1 VLSEAWCDITTT
13 FIEVEANCL
22 NGLNCTVA
30 RVRESRKANHNS
42 NLTRLDFSPR
52 GAEFPTE
59 SYETDWVASFFG
71 SFVNSTAHTTD
82 ALSWVE
88 HLTPLEC
95 YFVDPVFPHVTSAGE
110 APDLYTIGDEL
121 FSLRLAQ
128 LLNTFWLA
136 SIAPYTVIEGLVY
149 DVPPKEEMSGYPT
162 SDLRS
167 IFNDGTISSSQG
179 RFIVETSVLRCH
191 SVYFAVLLCV
201 SILLFVAGLA
211 TAYLDA
217 TRRGP
222 DILDDFVNSL
232 THSPYIHVDRGPSME
247 DGQEKARR
255 LRATIIQMGDVDPEG
270 DHGYVAIATPNERQP
285 VQRLDHKR
293 YYL

>member
-1 VLSEAWCDITTT
+1 
-13 FIEVEANCL
+13 
-22 NGLNCTVA
+22 
-30 RVRESRKANHNS
+30 
-42 NLTRLDFSPR
+42 
-52 GAEFPTE
+52 
-59 SYETDWVASFFG
+59 
-71 SFVNSTAHTTD
+71 
-82 ALSWVE
+82 
-88 HLTPLEC
+88 
-95 YFVDPVFPHVTSAGE
+95 
-110 APDLYTIGDEL
+110 
-121 FSLRLAQ
+121 
-128 LLNTFWLA
+128 
-136 SIAPYTVIEGLVY
+136 
-149 DVPPKEEMSGYPT
+149 MSGYPT

-191 SVYFAVLLCV
+191 SVYFAILLCI

-232 THSPYIHVDRGPSME
+232 THSPYVHVDRGPSME

-255 LRATIIQMGDVDPEG
+255 LRATIIQMGDVHPEG
-270 DHGYVAIATPNERQP
+270 QSGYVAIATPNERQP